1 MGVNTT
7 RYKVLSFAISSAFAG
22 IAGVLFG
29 HFKRFLATP
38 DFTFIKSFEVI
49 IMIVLGGMGS
59 ITGAVLGAIVI
70 TILPELLRQRSEEH
84 TSELQSRQYLVCRLL
99 LEKKI
104 LTQPSIHI
112 HSTISQ

>member
-22 IAGVLFG
+22 VAGVLFG
-29 HFKRFLATP
+29 HFKRFLPTP

-59 ITGAVLGAIVI
+59 ITGAVLGAVVI
-70 TILPELLRQRSEEH
+70 TILPEMLRQLDRKS
-84 TSELQSRQYLVCRLL
+84 TRLNSSHANISYAVFCL
-99 LEKKI
+99 KKNTTGTR
-104 LTQPSIHI
+104 L
-112 HSTISQ
+112 